1 MTFIGKVSKGAI
13 LLPPDAHLPEGAEV
27 EIRPLTTKRANPE
40 LSTNELTDD
49 LVRLSADVH
58 GLPAD
63 LARNHDHYL
72 HGLPKR

>member
-1 MTFIGKVSKGAI
+1 MTFIGRVSNGTVV
-13 LLPPDAHLPEGAEV
+13 LPPDAHLPEGAEV
-27 EIRPLTTKRANPE
+27 EVRTLAKPGNRTG
-40 LSTNELTDD
+40 LSSDALTDE
-49 LVRLSADVH
+49 LVRLSADVR